1 MLQDIT
7 KIYNT
12 TNVFA
17 ALKYTPHRRLTA
29 SKQLTVQ
36 RLTAIR
42 IIDIEK
48 QAKTKALIYA
58 KTYRGINF

>member
-1 MLQDIT
+1 MLRDIT

-12 TNVFA
+12 TNVFT

-48 QAKTKALIYA
+48 QAK
-58 KTYRGINF
+58 N